1 MYFVQLKAICVIFA
15 GTEKVK
21 EDSTILVIL
30 PGLTGDN
37 SGFKGLCKR
46 AAEQGLR

>member
-1 MYFVQLKAICVIFA
+1 MFS
-15 GTEKVK
+15 GTENVK
-21 EDSTILVIL
+21 EDSTILLVL

-37 SGFKGLCKR
+37 QGFKGLCKI